1 MRTLITSDLGHAG
14 NMMIGLV
21 VFACPI
27 IESEQLTGFTEFEA
41 RTTRMKFRHVAI
53 TEIAQEI
60 RFYGA
65 SCDESPVDRSR
76 PRRSHGKKFLI
87 DLCVV
92 EAGHRAAIETERPR
106 SEHEV
111 GALQAAV
118 AHHGGGRQ
126 FRQLY
131 KHLFHV
137 ITRRKK
143 GHA

>member
-41 RTTRMKFRHVAI
+41 RTARMKFRHVAI

-65 SCDESPVDRSR
+65 SCDKSPVGGAR
-76 PRRSHGKKFLI
+76 PRRRNGKKFLI
-87 DLCVV
+87 DLGIV
-92 EAGHRAAIETERPR
+92 ETGHRAAIETERPR

-137 ITRRKK
+137 VTRRKK